1 MTHTVKIR
9 LLLAGTALLAMAGP
23 AFSLDGNDLLAKINA
38 AMGTPSVPLAA
49 QSTDVNGTTVI
60 LKGASYKP
68 VASEPAMPIG
78 DIPLDGRSEERRVGK
93 ECVSTCRSRW

>member
-1 MTHTVKIR
+1 
-9 LLLAGTALLAMAGP
+9 
-23 AFSLDGNDLLAKINA
+23 
-38 AMGTPSVPLAA
+38 MGTPSVPLAA

-78 DIPLDGRSEERRVGK
+78 DITPDGGEEENGSYFIETVTFPDVAVTEDKTNISIADIPMRNDIVPADRNRD
-93 ECVSTCRSRW
+93 TRATRHHT